1 MVLVSGRF
9 QVEGTVVHID
19 DLEQGLVVRLPCV
32 HLDLLKE
39 GRVHIV
45 RDQTQLIAD
54 THDHICLICLQC
66 AFGEMSALI
75 VEEAV
80 TIAGPSNPLHQNSK
94 QQIASKSHRFIKKLG
109 LSGISQKKFSSLT
122 HES

>member
-1 MVLVSGRF
+1 MSGRF

-39 GRVHIV
+39 RRVHIV

-122 HES
+122 HEI